1 MTTVKDFMGGDHD
14 RLDDIFQQFQK
25 EPDVEKAKHF
35 FKEFKTG
42 LQRHIVWEEEILFP
56 LFEEKTGM
64 RDSGPTA
71 VMRMEHR
78 QIKEILER
86 IHDQLKAG
94 KKNTTFMESELLRV
108 LGEHNDK
115 EESILYPW
123 IDKEVSSEKRKEA
136 FEQMKKVPPEKYEH
150 CCGG

>member
-1 MTTVKDFMGGDHD
+1 
-14 RLDDIFQQFQK
+14 
-25 EPDVEKAKHF
+25 
-35 FKEFKTG
+35 
-42 LQRHIVWEEEILFP
+42 
-56 LFEEKTGM
+56 M

-123 IDKEVSSEKRKEA
+123 IDKEVS
-136 FEQMKKVPPEKYEH
+136 V
-150 CCGG
+150 